1 MSDVTDEFAAA
12 TKIHIHEDEWGM
24 RCLHPLAAATEVAS
38 DLRASE
44 VAGAVNRAPDGIGWT
59 DVHEIAAPEHDYAE
73 VGLTFAQVDAVLT
86 PIMPRVRRFVA
97 TAWAGFD
104 ENMRDPLGVYED
116 DAYCYGVDASCFIKL
131 DGDEPLVE
139 SIWFRAD
146 TEDTA
151 RLQLLR
157 RAIVAVDIL
166 APSVIADHWL
176 DCTGTVADG
185 EFLHRYMRM
194 LVQEATD

>member
-1 MSDVTDEFAAA
+1 MTDEFAAV

-24 RCLHPLAAATEVAS
+24 RCLHPLAAATEVAA

-44 VAGAVNRAPDGIGWT
+44 VASGANRAPDGIGWT

-73 VGLTFAQVDAVLT
+73 AGLTFAQVDAVLA

-97 TAWAGFD
+97 TASAGFD
-104 ENMRDPLGVYED
+104 ESRRDPMGIYED

-131 DGDEPLVE
+131 NGDEPLVE

-146 TEDTA
+146 TKDPA
-151 RLQLLR
+151 RLELLR
-157 RAIVAVDIL
+157 RAIIAVDLI
-166 APSVIADHWL
+166 APSVIADYWL
-176 DCTGTVADG
+176 DCTGPVADG

-194 LVQEATD
+194 LAQEAED